1 MLMIKEK
8 LCKQNK
14 CHSLKI
20 KNSCRYC
27 DRGFTTKILS
37 WCYFVLKIWPILF
50 ENRIFYHLSYKLMI
64 NFPCFKRVSG
74 SFWIHVNMCH
84 FVIFFLQVLIYI
96 ISYSLF
102 ISYRI
107 IPHMFSQYCS
117 IIHKHINTVTCINM
131 ISHDLRWYNFHPVS
145 CVFSI
150 PDPLQCTVLHCMFIS
165 SHCHI
170 ILDIFFNLYIE
181 YCQKKLYNC
190 LLILDTEF

>member
-37 WCYFVLKIWPILF
+37 WCLF

-117 IIHKHINTVTCINM
+117 IIHKH
-131 ISHDLRWYNFHPVS
+131 SHMYKYDLSWFAMV
-145 CVFSI
+145 
-150 PDPLQCTVLHCMFIS
+150 
-165 SHCHI
+165 
-170 ILDIFFNLYIE
+170 
-181 YCQKKLYNC
+181 
-190 LLILDTEF
+190 